1 MVPKKITRCRILAIL
16 IPVCLLVIMVVFSGT
31 ILRAVGQL
39 IVVDE
44 DPDRTDAVVVLNT
57 GVEYYPRLIQAA
69 DLYRRGLAPHIV
81 INGNRKTKTLRNLE
95 SQGFLKCCPWYADS
109 VSILAMFGVP
119 EAKIIRISNEDAYD
133 TVSEA
138 DIVGRELLKRQW
150 TTVIITTSKYHT
162 RRARF
167 IWQKMYSDQLAVYMV
182 AAQDDPYDPNNWWK
196 DGRQIRWVL
205 AEYGAWIFYWWKEL
219 TGI

>member
-1 MVPKKITRCRILAIL
+1 M
-16 IPVCLLVIMVVFSGT
+16 
-31 ILRAVGQL
+31 

-44 DPDRTDAVVVLNT
+44 HPGRTDAVVVLNT

-69 DLYRRGLAPHIV
+69 DLYRRKLAAHVV
-81 INGNRKTKTLRNLE
+81 INGNRKTETLQNLE
-95 SQGFLKCCPWYADS
+95 LQGFQKCCLWYADS
-109 VSILAMFGVP
+109 IRILAMFGVP
-119 EAKIIRISNEDAYD
+119 EAKIIRISIEDAYD

-138 DIVGRELLKRQW
+138 DAVGRELLKRQW
-150 TTVIITTSKYHT
+150 KTVIVTTSKYHT

-167 IWQKMYSDQLAVYMV
+167 IWQKMYKDRLAIYMV
-182 AAQDDPYDPNNWWK
+182 AAQNDPYDPNNWWK
-196 DGRQIRWVL
+196 DGRQIRWLL